1 MKEFFEKINSQPFVS
16 IILLGIN
23 LLVYL
28 LCMITGNDLYDAGY
42 CGVWD
47 VLINQEY
54 DRIIG
59 AMFLHNDPE
68 HLFSSMMLL
77 GFMGSMLEKAIGHIP
92 YTVIYFLSG
101 IGGNILSLC
110 VKWFSED
117 WSVSLG
123 ASGALFGLDG
133 LLLAMALLMRDKL
146 QGITLGGVLVMIA
159 LSLYSGFTGIGVDNA
174 GHIGGLMVG
183 FLLGVIVCAVKRWKH
198 S

>member
-1 MKEFFEKINSQPFVS
+1 MKDLIEKIKAYPFVS
-16 IILLGIN
+16 IILVGIN

-28 LCMITGNDLYDAGY
+28 LCMITGNDLYDAGC

-54 DRIIG
+54 GRIVS
-59 AMFLHNDPE
+59 AMFLHSGPE
-68 HLFSSMMLL
+68 HLFGNMMLL

-92 YTVIYFLSG
+92 YTMIYFLSG

-110 VKWFSED
+110 VKWFSGD

-133 LLLAMALLMRDKL
+133 LLLSMAILLRDRL
-146 QGITLGGVLVMIA
+146 QGITLQGVLIMIA
-159 LSLYSGFTGIGVDNA
+159 LSLYSGFAGINVDNA

-198 S
+198 F